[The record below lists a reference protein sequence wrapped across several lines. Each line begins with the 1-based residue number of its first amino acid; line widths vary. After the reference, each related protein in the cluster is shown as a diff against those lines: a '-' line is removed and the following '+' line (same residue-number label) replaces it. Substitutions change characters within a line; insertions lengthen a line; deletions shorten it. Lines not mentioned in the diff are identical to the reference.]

1 MRFMALLLM
10 ASHGIYYFIKEEA
23 KGAAASNISITYN
36 DSSIPSLRI
45 TSDSSGL
52 LFHDGEGW
60 LFCIPV
66 MVYAQTVHQ
75 AIPALCHVVKKQYS
89 YKKLFTWV
97 FVVSS
102 LLYCVFGTTVAFV
115 FGHRTL
121 ENSAF
126 NWVSS

>member
-1 MRFMALLLM
+1 MRFMAVLLM
-10 ASHGIYYFIKEEA
+10 ASHAIYYFIKEEVRVEA
-23 KGAAASNISITYN
+23 VGNVSTTHNNTLMV
-36 DSSIPSLRI
+36 SLRF
-45 TSDSSGL
+45 TSSKAVL
-52 LFHDGEGW
+52 IHEGESW

-66 MVYAQTVHQ
+66 MVYAQTLHQ
-75 AIPALCHVVKKQYS
+75 AIPALCHVVKKKYS
-89 YKKLFTWV
+89 YKQLFTWV

-115 FGHRTL
+115 FGHNTL